1 MDFDARSRCG
11 PALRQGLQMVAVP
24 RERLQLWCFSA
35 NNEQTVRDASKEDQM
50 NQGFLARPFK
60 AISAKIATRWIVIAF
75 CLVVWLAVVFLY
87 LL

>member
-1 MDFDARSRCG
+1 M
-11 PALRQGLQMVAVP
+11 
-24 RERLQLWCFSA
+24 
-35 NNEQTVRDASKEDQM
+35 RDASKEDQM